1 MAGVRWLNAAEA
13 EKLLTDFDGSDIP
26 WLRAYCHLLMA
37 VAEFPLAHDW
47 RAAFDA
53 TFHGLF
59 PKADLPFSV
68 LATKAQEA
76 QAKLRALGPPPKQP
90 RRQPGETGQ
99 QYWEK
104 YKKWL
109 QGPEGQRNKKI
120 EDLKFQIQF
129 GGIADLIAFVHLA
142 RWPVVEPAHMRRVLE
157 HFEAMVRLSRENW
170 RRVLAET
177 DDRREWI
184 PSPKQSGVISRMRVN
199 ADRVAGW
206 QKFLD
211 EFEAILQG
219 RKLIPHWRFEQGI
232 NLRRFFL
239 EPRTFDIVMLAL
251 GPAALPY
258 LEDGPTASGETWGH
272 IVRLFE
278 GDFFRY
284 FIWFN

>member
-1 MAGVRWLNAAEA
+1 MARSGHW
-13 EKLLTDFDGSDIP
+13 
-26 WLRAYCHLLMA
+26 
-37 VAEFPLAHDW
+37 
-47 RAAFDA
+47 
-53 TFHGLF
+53 
-59 PKADLPFSV
+59 
-68 LATKAQEA
+68 
-76 QAKLRALGPPPKQP
+76 
-90 RRQPGETGQ
+90 
-99 QYWEK
+99 
-104 YKKWL
+104 
-109 QGPEGQRNKKI
+109 
-120 EDLKFQIQF
+120 
-129 GGIADLIAFVHLA
+129 
-142 RWPVVEPAHMRRVLE
+142 
-157 HFEAMVRLSRENW
+157 
-170 RRVLAET
+170 VLAET

-258 LEDGPTASGETWGH
+258 LEDGPTASGETWRH